1 MAKMRVMVM
10 KCGFA
15 TVEAKTESEAIE
27 IAERMADS
35 EFDWSNVD
43 DIQVT
48 ESNIEE

>member
-1 MAKMRVMVM
+1 M
-10 KCGFA
+10 KYGFA
-15 TVEAKTESEAIE
+15 TVEAETESEAAE

-35 EFDWSNVD
+35 EFDWSDID